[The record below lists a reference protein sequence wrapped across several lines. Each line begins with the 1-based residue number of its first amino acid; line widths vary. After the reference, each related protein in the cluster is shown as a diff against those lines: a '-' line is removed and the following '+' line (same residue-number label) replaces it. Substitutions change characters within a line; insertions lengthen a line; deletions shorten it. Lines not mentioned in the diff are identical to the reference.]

1 MELIKVI
8 HAELPQIQCGRCD
21 TPGCYQYAEQIS
33 KGAPHDRCVPGGKET
48 LGKLNKLLNKNLKE
62 VDIDYGPSIPLQ
74 IAVIDEDEC
83 IGCKK
88 CIDACPV
95 DAISGAANLMHDVIE
110 DLCTGCELCIEPCPV
125 DCISLVE
132 TDNKN
137 SRSESQFFYDQTMHL
152 RSNENRKKRMDS
164 MIETNKKI
172 GDDINTKLN
181 NRNINLETNLNNLRI
196 KILNDQLSDYHSLTD
211 KEKEKFIDDNTS

>member
-1 MELIKVI
+1 M
-8 HAELPQIQCGRCD
+8 
-21 TPGCYQYAEQIS
+21 
-33 KGAPHDRCVPGGKET
+33 
-48 LGKLNKLLNKNLKE
+48 
-62 VDIDYGPSIPLQ
+62 DYGPSIPLQ

-95 DAISGAANLMHDVIE
+95 DAISGSANLMHDVIE

-125 DCISLVE
+125 DCISLIE
-132 TDNKN
+132 TDNKD
-137 SRSESQFFYDQTMHL
+137 SRSNSQFFYNQTMYL

-196 KILNDQLSDYHSLTD
+196 KILNDQLNDYHSLTD